1 MNSLSLIQSSEFAI
15 ILQTIVKIPELCSV
29 HQVFITIRLIF
40 KNREKFKKKVN
51 PWGLRLRNTCAIGR
65 AKKTAKTAL
74 IYVNL
79 FIDVLSK

>member
-40 KNREKFKKKVN
+40 KNRDKLKKIVN
-51 PWGLRLRNTCAIGR
+51 PWGLGLRNTCAIGR